1 MVLTDGAV
9 LKEEQMARIYRYE
22 LLNHLGYVVATLVI
36 SMSLFSFDFFRE
48 FIGPGRLLGPV
59 VMGAMACLL
68 AYFMSR
74 FLVLSRI
81 FNAAF
86 VSIRAQEVSS

>member
-1 MVLTDGAV
+1 LTDGAF
-9 LKEEQMARIYRYE
+9 LKDEQMARIYRYE
-22 LLNHLGYVVATLVI
+22 LLNNAGYIVATLVI
-36 SMSLFSFDFFRE
+36 SMSFFSFDFFRE

-74 FLVLSRI
+74 FLVLSRYL
-81 FNAAF
+81 NATF

>member
-1 MVLTDGAV
+1 MVLTNGAV
-9 LKEEQMARIYRYE
+9 LKDEQMARIYRYE
-22 LLNHLGYVVATLVI
+22 LLNHVGYILATLVI

-74 FLVLSRI
+74 FLVMSRYL
-81 FNAAF
+81 NATF
-86 VSIRAQEVSS
+86 VPIQAHEVSS

>member
-1 MVLTDGAV
+1 MTDSV
-9 LKEEQMARIYRYE
+9 VPKDEQMARIYRYE

-48 FIGPGRLLGPV
+48 FMGTGRLLGPV

-74 FLVLSRI
+74 FLVLSRYL
-81 FNAAF
+81 NATF
-86 VSIRAQEVSS
+86 VSIRAQEVNS

>member
-1 MVLTDGAV
+1 MTDGAV
-9 LKEEQMARIYRYE
+9 LKDERIARIYRYE
-22 LLNHLGYVVATLVI
+22 LLNNAGYVVATLVI
-36 SMSLFSFDFFRE
+36 SMSLFSFDFFKE
-48 FIGPGRLLGPV
+48 FMGPGRLLGPV

-74 FLVLSRI
+74 FLVLSRYL
-81 FNAAF
+81 NAAF

>member
-9 LKEEQMARIYRYE
+9 LKDEQMARIYRYE

-59 VMGAMACLL
+59 VMGAMACMLS
-68 AYFMSR
+68 YFMSR
-74 FLVLSRI
+74 FLVPSRYL
-81 FNAAF
+81 NAAF
-86 VSIRAQEVSS
+86 VSIRTQEVSS

>member
-1 MVLTDGAV
+1 MLTEGAV
-9 LKEEQMARIYRYE
+9 LKDEQMARIYRYE
-22 LLNHLGYVVATLVI
+22 LLNHVGYIVATLVI
-36 SMSLFSFDFFRE
+36 SMGLFSLNFFRE
-48 FIGPGRLLGPV
+48 FVGSGRLLGPV

-74 FLVLSRI
+74 FLVLSRYL
-81 FNAAF
+81 NAAF

>member
-1 MVLTDGAV
+1 MLTDGAV
-9 LKEEQMARIYRYE
+9 LKDEHMARIYRYE
-22 LLNHLGYVVATLVI
+22 LLNHVGYVVATLVI

-48 FIGPGRLLGPV
+48 FMGTGRLLGPV

-74 FLVLSRI
+74 FLVLSRYL
-81 FNAAF
+81 NATF
-86 VSIRAQEVSS
+86 VSIRAQEVNS

>member
-1 MVLTDGAV
+1 MLTDGAV
-9 LKEEQMARIYRYE
+9 LMDEQMARIYRYE
-22 LLNHLGYVVATLVI
+22 LLNHVGYILATLVI
-36 SMSLFSFDFFRE
+36 SMSFLSFDFFRE
-48 FIGPGRLLGPV
+48 FIGPGRLLGPL

-81 FNAAF
+81 FNAAL

>member
-1 MVLTDGAV
+1 MTDGAV
-9 LKEEQMARIYRYE
+9 LKDEQMARIYRYE
-22 LLNHLGYVVATLVI
+22 QLNNVGYIVATLVV

-48 FIGPGRLLGPV
+48 FVGSGRLLGPV
-59 VMGAMACLL
+59 VMGTMACLL

-74 FLVLSRI
+74 FLVLSRYL
-81 FNAAF
+81 NAAF